1 MPRTAIDYSKSLIY
15 KICPIDKKIEEC
27 YIGSTTSF
35 SRRKYDHKSACN
47 NIISKGYSKPLYKHI
62 RENGGWDAFEMVL
75 IEYYPCGSS
84 LELRQR
90 EEFWR
95 STLKAELNAVRC
107 YTDGKCKIDDCENVV
122 VNNGLCKKHGAKRNE
137 CKIDN
142 CNNQVV
148 NNGLCIKHGAKRNE
162 CKIDNCT
169 NHSQNNG
176 VCMKHGAK
184 RIECKIEN
192 CNNKVQTNGVCMKH
206 GAKRYECKIENCTNH
221 SQNNGL
227 CKKHG
232 AIVKRCK
239 IENCTNQV
247 QKNNGLCRKHG
258 PKITCK
264 CGSIISEHGFKAH
277 LKTKKH
283 IAHEKNYFQKEF
295 NFIL

>member
-35 SRRKYDHKSACN
+35 SRRKYDHKLSCN
-47 NIISKGYSKPLYKHI
+47 NIQNKAYSKPLYKHI

-90 EEFWR
+90 EEYWR
-95 STLKAELNAVRC
+95 STFKAELNAKRC
-107 YTDGKCKIDDCENVV
+107 YSDGKCKIDDCENVV
-122 VNNGLCKKHGAKRNE
+122 VNNGVCVKHGAVLRK
-137 CKIDN
+137 
-142 CNNQVV
+142 
-148 NNGLCIKHGAKRNE
+148 
-162 CKIDNCT
+162 
-169 NHSQNNG
+169 
-176 VCMKHGAK
+176 
-184 RIECKIEN
+184 
-192 CNNKVQTNGVCMKH
+192 
-206 GAKRYECKIENCTNH
+206 CKIENCTNH

-227 CKKHG
+227 CK
-232 AIVKRCK
+232 
-239 IENCTNQV
+239 
-247 QKNNGLCRKHG
+247 KHG

-277 LKTKKH
+277 LKSKKH

>member
-35 SRRKYDHKSACN
+35 SRRKYDHKSSCN
-47 NIISKGYSKPLYKHI
+47 NIQNKAYSKPLYKHI

-90 EEFWR
+90 EEYWR
-95 STLKAELNAVRC
+95 ATFKAELNARRC

-122 VNNGLCKKHGAKRNE
+122 VNNGLCYKHGAVVRKYE
-137 CKIDN
+137 CKIEN
-142 CNNQVV
+142 CTNHVV
-148 NNGLCIKHGAKRNE
+148 NNGLCKKHGAKCNKYE
-162 CKIDNCT
+162 CKIDDCT
-169 NHSQNNG
+169 NYVVNNG
-176 VCMKHGAK
+176 L
-184 RIECKIEN
+184 
-192 CNNKVQTNGVCMKH
+192 CMKH
-206 GAKRYECKIENCTNH
+206 GAKRYECKID
-221 SQNNGL
+221 
-227 CKKHG
+227 
-232 AIVKRCK
+232 
-239 IENCTNQV
+239 NCTNQV

-264 CGSIISEHGFKAH
+264 CGSIISEHGFKEH